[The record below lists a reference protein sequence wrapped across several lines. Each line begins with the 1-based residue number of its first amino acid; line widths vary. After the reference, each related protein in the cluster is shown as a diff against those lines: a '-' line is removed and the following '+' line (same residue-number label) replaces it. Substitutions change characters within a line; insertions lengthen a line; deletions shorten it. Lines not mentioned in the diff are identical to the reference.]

1 MKLSQR
7 KNVILDRPYNTK
19 IEKAEEFKDSLFEAS
34 YNKAYKSLKKIC
46 EDPINSDKNSKNC
59 QRSAHGEEEFIY
71 NIIPFIGN
79 RGSGKTSVMLSFVN
93 SLAQSDSD
101 YQKNFNIDKY
111 GFIKLKTIDAGHME
125 ENENLFGIVLSRM
138 LSYYNNWLEGDG
150 MYSKSRDTIKPLIYR
165 KFSEL
170 YTNFLNVN
178 RANESEESYGRSALT
193 ILSDMDASHN
203 LKESFKSL
211 VKEFLSAVSDRSKC
225 NFMVIAIDDIDMN
238 VSNTFK
244 MLEQIQTYM
253 TIPGVVITFTASYD
267 NLMCICQNQYT
278 SFYRETLHIYSRM
291 SQHIGKHHGTKL
303 LSMSDTLAFEYLNK
317 LLPVGKMINLR
328 HTYGCLLTMDL
339 EKAGVRDLFKL
350 PNNKSKRE
358 REYCEVIMYRIAQCT
373 ELFFY
378 AEKGREC
385 FLVPASLR
393 SKAQFLDKAW
403 SMRDVYS
410 LKKIGTENLKY
421 LDALLY
427 NLRFLQDEVAVRYS
441 AEVSE
446 QIRMYVKDL
455 SLLDLSSFI
464 QAMCMYLIE
473 IIEDNTGSE
482 DEDNNFGML
491 DETDL
496 IWFESLYDKPYNI
509 KLEEL
514 IPIFNSIAMVGGGK
528 FVEFIEIL
536 LILYSIKLNIERI
549 EDIKSGNKSNENVA
563 VKYYGSSIFGE
574 FDNEIS
580 NYVNISDFKPI
591 DMDTISYKVMYPKYF
606 YRTGYKENLN
616 LQNES
621 FSSNER
627 IIMTNNN
634 IDKDIVH
641 AYAIFIMFL
650 SSHDYKISIENEDF
664 DEKTQLVNAGNI
676 NMPKDYFPIVPGK
689 KLYLRI
695 EFGEKINFAF
705 SSFFI
710 NICNPKILTDFY
722 ERIINTV
729 KVWNQKIDP
738 IENPE
743 NLIITT
749 ALENEYEKYKKEFE
763 IFEKYSSDYPI
774 PIYNVELLYN
784 IACKVKNKNYNRPY
798 LNPWDTCCQYFKD
811 IEEELNNAGD
821 YYGDLVTEKTDKKT
835 VYFKRETFTNHYS
848 ERVPKKYVH
857 GNERDMGTT
866 FFCPD
871 EKVADEYNKI
881 ITLLNWRPTS

>member
-7 KNVILDRPYNTK
+7 KNVVLDRPYNTK

-46 EDPINSDKNSKNC
+46 EDPINSDNNSQNYPHPAKD
-59 QRSAHGEEEFIY
+59 EEEFIY

-93 SLAQSDSD
+93 SLVQADSE
-101 YQKNFNIDKY
+101 YQKDFNINKY

-138 LSYYNNWLEGDG
+138 LSYYNNLLEGDS
-150 MYSKSRDTIKPLIYR
+150 MYSKSKDTVKPLIYR

-211 VKEFLSAVSDRSKC
+211 VREFLSAVSDRNKC

-253 TIPGVVITFTASYD
+253 TIPGVIITFTASYD

-278 SFYRETLHIYSRM
+278 AFYRETLHVYSRM
-291 SQHIGKHHGTKL
+291 SPYIGRHHSTKL

-339 EKAGVRDLFKL
+339 EKAGVRDLFK
-350 PNNKSKRE
+350 PFKNKSKQE

-385 FLVPASLR
+385 FLAPASLR

-410 LKKIGTENLKY
+410 LKKTGTENLKY
-421 LDALLY
+421 LDDVLY

-441 AEVSE
+441 AELSE
-446 QIRMYVKDL
+446 QIRLYVKDL

-464 QAMCMYLIE
+464 PAMCMYLIE
-473 IIEDNTGSE
+473 IIEDYTDSE
-482 DEDNNFGML
+482 DEDNISDMF

-496 IWFESLYDKPYNI
+496 IWLNDLYNRPYNI

-514 IPIFNSIAMVGGGK
+514 IPAFNSIAMIRGGK
-528 FVEFIEIL
+528 YVEFIEIL

-549 EDIKSGNKSNENVA
+549 ENIKNGNESNENV
-563 VKYYGSSIFGE
+563 VFKYYGSSIFGA

-580 NYVNISDFKPI
+580 NYVNIFDFRPI
-591 DMDTISYKVMYPKYF
+591 NMDIISNTAMYPKYF
-606 YRTGYKENLN
+606 YRAAHKENLN

-627 IIMTNNN
+627 IIVNNK

-650 SSHDYKISIENEDF
+650 SSHDYKISIENGDS
-664 DEKTQLVNAGNI
+664 DEKTQPGNI
-676 NMPKDYFPIVPGK
+676 NMPIDYFSNVPGR

-722 ERIINTV
+722 ENVIKTV
-729 KVWNQKIDP
+729 KDWNQKVKIQ
-738 IENPE
+738 ENFE
-743 NLIITT
+743 NIICTKS
-749 ALENEYEKYKKEFE
+749 LEDEYKNYRDEFKT
-763 IFEKYSSDYPI
+763 FEKYSIDYPI

-784 IACKVKNKNYNRPY
+784 IACKVKNKNYNRTN

-811 IEEELNNAGD
+811 IEEELNNAGN
-821 YYGDLVTEKTDKKT
+821 YYEDLLTEKTGKKT
-835 VYFKRETFTNHYS
+835 VYFKGETFTNHYS
-848 ERVPKKYVH
+848 ERAPKKYNH
-857 GNERDMGTT
+857 GNEPVIGTT

-871 EKVADEYNKI
+871 KKVEDEYNKI
-881 ITLLNWRPTS
+881 ISLLNWRPTA